1 MNLGSRH
8 DYSIIRNIPGASV
21 FAGDSAAATFFPL
34 PLALALAGVFAA
46 AFLGDGVL
54 DLVLEAAAA
63 RPPAL
68 LPGALVSSAGVADPG
83 VFGFTGE
90 AAAFFPPLR
99 VLAGVMALATG
110 GERMRFEHLF
120 RLGIESYENIFERT
134 FGNYRVTQKVSDM
147 GWVVLDFKC
156 STI

>member
-1 MNLGSRH
+1 MIAPLIYEQDSATLNL
-8 DYSIIRNIPGASV
+8 PGASV

-34 PLALALAGVFAA
+34 PLALALAGVLAA

-83 VFGFTGE
+83 VSGFTGE
-90 AAAFFPPLR
+90 AAVFFPPLR
-99 VLAGVMALATG
+99 VLAGVMALTTG
-110 GERMRFEHLF
+110 ECMRFKRLF
-120 RLGIESYENIFERT
+120 HLGIESYENIFEST
-134 FGNYRVTQKVSDM
+134 FGKLQGDPEGLGPRL
-147 GWVVLDFKC
+147 G
-156 STI
+156 

>member
-1 MNLGSRH
+1 MIAPLLFEQDSATLNL
-8 DYSIIRNIPGASV
+8 PGASI

-34 PLALALAGVFAA
+34 PLALALAGVLAA

-90 AAAFFPPLR
+90 AAVFFPPLR
-99 VLAGVMALATG
+99 VLAGVMALTRG

-120 RLGIESYENIFERT
+120 RDRT
-134 FGNYRVTQKVSDM
+134 
-147 GWVVLDFKC
+147 L
-156 STI
+156 